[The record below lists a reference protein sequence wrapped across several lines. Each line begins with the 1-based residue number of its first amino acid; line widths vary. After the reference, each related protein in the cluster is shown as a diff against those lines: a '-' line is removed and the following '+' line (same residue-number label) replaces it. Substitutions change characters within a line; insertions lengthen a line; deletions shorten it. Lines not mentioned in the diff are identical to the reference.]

1 MRNEK
6 IILAEIDV
14 DIKPYIESQKTL
26 ENQLKIL
33 LDKQMEMFASGKK
46 NTQEYKEL
54 TQTINTLNEKYNVQ
68 AKLISE
74 KLKANEKLIAKQ
86 KALEASIAKT
96 NKTENEYVKN
106 NKKLIKLRSELNV
119 NSDNYQK
126 NLDLIN
132 TKLQEN
138 NKWISENASAQT
150 RLNTTFDGYKS
161 QVKDSFNQ
169 INLLN
174 GGLGGFISRAQ
185 EAGGVM
191 PLLSSGLKG
200 ITSGIGGMT
209 KASLSF
215 IATPI
220 GAIIAALGL
229 AFKAVSSYL
238 TGTQEGMDKLTAVTR
253 PLQSVFSALMTV
265 FQNVGKFLVDAFSNP
280 VESIEKFATLIK
292 DNIVNRFTG
301 LLELIPNLGKA
312 IGLLFK
318 GEFSEAAKVA
328 ADAAGK
334 VALGTENITDK
345 ISEAAAETNSYL
357 TEAYNRGKKIDELQK
372 ALDKSLAEYT
382 KNTSKLSIELDKQNT
397 IADDTNRTF
406 EERETAAKKAIDTA
420 TAHNKLIA
428 DRMQQ
433 EIELLRIK
441 YQENGFTDA
450 EKAELA
456 DLVAKRNE
464 AIAQHQAGE
473 KALYDKVDSIHSEH
487 ETKEKERRQ
496 KQRDANSEE
505 AKRLQL
511 NLDLYMQAQS
521 QKEMSAEEEIAYLK
535 NIQEQKTAIAKAEFA
550 ATARTKNDELALKLK
565 LNQIEIDSSKEQA
578 EVAIANANLKLA
590 NYLENHKSKI
600 TAETELT
607 AEIIAEENKRL
618 EGIKEQKLKTLA
630 VELGTNDEIIKAKRA
645 KNQLLSEEDLAY
657 LAQKEEIENEHKA
670 TVKENN
676 EALEEQEKAEKVA
689 KHEEEFQQK
698 LALAANEYDQQRII
712 ENERYA
718 QELAE
723 IEQRKID
730 ENLSDQASN
739 ALKEQAQKN
748 HSANLEEIKKA
759 EFNNKVELAKG
770 AYNNIATILGKES
783 EAGKA
788 MAIAQATIDTFKSAV
803 SAYGAM
809 SGIPIVGPALGALAA
824 GAAVVAGVKNV
835 KKIASTKPAKAPK
848 AEKGALFN
856 IGGNRH
862 SNGGTMFTGADGTQF
877 EAEQGELIGV
887 MNRNAASHFMAFNN
901 AFPAGGSSPS
911 TSNYFA
917 NGGIVSRDI
926 ATPGVNTDE
935 LATKIAQA
943 NSNIPA
949 PVVSVQDI
957 VTEGDSYVQVRQG
970 ADF

>member
-1 MRNEK
+1 MRSDK

-14 DIKPYIESQKTL
+14 DIKPFIESQKAL
-26 ENQLKIL
+26 ENQLKML
-33 LDKQMEMFASGKK
+33 LDKQMEMFSSGKK

-54 TQTINTLNEKYNVQ
+54 AQTINNLNEKYNVQ

-86 KALEASIAKT
+86 KALETAITKT
-96 NKTENEYVKN
+96 NKTENEYVEN

-126 NLDLIN
+126 NLDSIN

-174 GGLGGFISRAQ
+174 GGLGGFISRAK
-185 EAGGVM
+185 EAGGVG
-191 PLLSSGLKG
+191 PLVKGAFEGMSSG
-200 ITSGIGGMT
+200 IMGMT

-220 GAIIAALGL
+220 GAVIAAIAIVIALVKNAMDGGSESAKKITKIFNTFSAITDGLMKLLEPLGEFLIDGIAAGFEL
-229 AFKAVSSYL
+229 AGKAAEAAIGFISDGLSFLGFDSAAEGVKNFANEVKE
-238 TGTQEGMDKLTAVTR
+238 TANETQRLKDAQEKLTAQTTAQEIANEKAKQKISELTKKVKDQTLSEKER
-253 PLQSVFSALMTV
+253 LKALED
-265 FQNVGKFLVDAFSNP
+265 LSE
-280 VESIEKFATLIK
+280 VEKK
-292 DNIVNRFTG
+292 
-301 LLELIPNLGKA
+301 NL
-312 IGLLFK
+312 
-318 GEFSEAAKVA
+318 SERKNL
-328 ADAAGK
+328 ADAAYNNA
-334 VALGTENITDK
+334 VAN
-345 ISEAAAETNSYL
+345 AAK
-357 TEAYNRGKKIDELQK
+357 G
-372 ALDKSLAEYT
+372 KSLTDEEKKQLQEGGLAYAQKMMAVKGFTQEEIDAL
-382 KNTSKLSIELDKQNT
+382 KDAQLERMRLSS
-397 IADDTNRTF
+397 
-406 EERETAAKKAIDTA
+406 EEIQLANNTAAQKKAINNETES
-420 TAHNKLIA
+420 N
-428 DRMQQ
+428 
-433 EIELLRIK
+433 E
-441 YQENGFTDA
+441 A
-450 EKAELA
+450 EK
-456 DLVAKRNE
+456 
-464 AIAQHQAGE
+464 
-473 KALYDKVDSIHSEH
+473 
-487 ETKEKERRQ
+487 RQ

-535 NIQEQKTAIAKAEFA
+535 NIQEQKTAIANAEFA
-550 ATARTKNDELALKLK
+550 ATEKTENDRLAHQLKIR
-565 LNQIEIDSSKEQA
+565 QIALDSSKEQA
-578 EVAIANANLKLA
+578 EVAIANANLELD

-600 TAETELT
+600 TAETQLT
-607 AEIIAEENKRL
+607 EEIIAEENKRL

-630 VELGTNDEIIKAKRA
+630 VELDTNDKIIEAKKA

-676 EALEEQEKAEKVA
+676 DALEEQEKAEKVA

-698 LALAANEYDQQRII
+698 LALATNEYDQQRII
-712 ENERYA
+712 EDERYA
-718 QELAE
+718 QEQAQLEERRVA
-723 IEQRKID
+723 
-730 ENLSDQASN
+730 ENLSDEQFK
-739 ALKEQAQKN
+739 ALQIEAEKN
-748 HSANLEEIKKA
+748 HTANKQAIDKA

-788 MAIAQATIDTFKSAV
+788 MAIAQATIDTYKSAV

-856 IGGNRH
+856 IGGQRH
-862 SNGGTMFTGADGTQF
+862 SAGGTLFTGADGTQF

-887 MNRNAASHFMAFNN
+887 MNRNAARHFMAFNN
-901 AFPAGGSSPS
+901 AFPAGG
-911 TSNYFA
+911 TSAPNYFA

-926 ATPGVNTDE
+926 ATPGLNTEE
-935 LATKIAQA
+935 LALKIAEA
-943 NSNIPA
+943 NSSIPA

-957 VTEGDSYVQVRQG
+957 VTEGDSYVQVKQG
-970 ADF
+970 ANF